1 MNVMKVKGGNTKEN
15 KAVVLSAE
23 LEIDKL
29 RNFQLLTET
38 RQKRDGTFKQTPPD
52 YDKDEVKKRMK
63 SKFLFE
69 FERDLDDFIAR
80 LSEMIMQY

>member
-52 YDKDEVKKRMK
+52 YDKDEVKKRMN